1 MSKPEINM
9 IVCVAE
15 NNLIGDK
22 NPTGNGLLWHS
33 KRGVSLL

>member
-22 NPTGNGLLWHS
+22 NPTGIQ
-33 KRGVSLL
+33 KRS

>member
-22 NPTGNGLLWHS
+22 IQLEMVYFGIQ
-33 KRGVSLL
+33 KRS